1 MSLHSIPLAIWL
13 GDTWY
18 LLPLIVSISLVYA
31 GTRHE
36 LMSNILSHA
45 LRVGLWIGGV
55 MAVIFAILAYVTQ
68 RL

>member
-1 MSLHSIPLAIWL
+1 MSPDGFLFALWL

-45 LRVGLWIGGV
+45 FRVGLWIAGV
-55 MAVIFAILAYVTQ
+55 MAVIFALLAYVSQ
-68 RL
+68 KL